1 VHAAGALG
9 LAPVV
14 LLQMRACAQKD
25 LEVIEKGEKK
35 PAMAKFTALQ
45 HVSRKLTAPCLRQ
58 HARAQQM
65 LLQRID

>member
-1 VHAAGALG
+1 MCAWQLSYVVACCCAAVHMVYMLLVLCG
-9 LAPVV
+9 V

-45 HVSRKLTAPCLRQ
+45 HVSQLTAPC
-58 HARAQQM
+58 
-65 LLQRID
+65 